1 MKLTCEVETVYILAT
16 TGGGEAKSKRA
27 RASLSIGRKKGA
39 GTSTKQEDE
48 LYLVVSTVK
57 NVTGMKYKV
66 RHVFRGR
73 RKQGLDLSV

>member
-27 RASLSIGRKKGA
+27 RASLSIGRKKGT

-66 RHVFRGR
+66 CHVFRGR